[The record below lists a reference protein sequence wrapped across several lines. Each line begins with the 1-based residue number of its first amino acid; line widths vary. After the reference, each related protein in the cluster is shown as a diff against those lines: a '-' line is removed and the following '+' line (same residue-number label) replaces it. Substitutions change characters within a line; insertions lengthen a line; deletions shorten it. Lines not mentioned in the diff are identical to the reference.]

1 MNIVVG
7 NKYQIANRVGRGKFG
22 HVFSGVNLV
31 TNDLCAVKIED
42 SASGVLKKEAKIYRL
57 LKGVKGVLKLY
68 DYGREGKFNY
78 LVISLISN
86 PITSP
91 RLPALRSL
99 LPDLMNTLKTIHKNG
114 VVHCDLKPGN
124 IIFTTDTAHIIDF
137 GLSRYGDPLSEKL
150 SDVVG
155 SRAYCSEQVLNLR
168 PPREVDDV
176 ISLVLSV
183 ATFAGAYPSPFVRGD
198 MPQEYQYL
206 ISELTTLE
214 TSNLYGY
221 TLDKLMTITQ
231 KQG

>member
-1 MNIVVG
+1 MVG

-22 HVFSGVNLV
+22 YVYSSVNLV
-31 TNDLCAVKIED
+31 TNDLCAVKIEAG
-42 SASGVLKKEAKIYRL
+42 ASGILKKEAQIYRL

-68 DYGREGKFNY
+68 DYGREGNFTY

-99 LPDLMNTLKTIHKNG
+99 LPDLMDTLKTIHNSG

-124 IIFTTDTAHIIDF
+124 IVFTPDTVHIIDF
-137 GLSRYGDPLSEKL
+137 GLSRYGDPLSESL
-150 SDVVG
+150 SDLVG
-155 SRAYCSEQVLNLR
+155 SRAYCSEQVLNLC

-183 ATFAGAYPSPFVRGD
+183 ATFAGAYQSPFVRGD
-198 MPQEYQYL
+198 MPQEYQTL
-206 ISELTTLE
+206 ISELPTLE

-221 TLDKLMTITQ
+221 TLDKLTTIIR